1 VSNDVLAGNDAEVM
15 TKRRGW
21 GIYASH
27 IGPGGSYM
35 RRYIFRTPW
44 FTLRLHHILRSDDD
58 RHLHDHPFDFTS
70 FLLTGGYTE
79 TVPCDCGPGC
89 PVQVRHWWPC
99 FSIVRKKAEDLHCLK
114 LDRPVWTL
122 VFAGP
127 KRREWGFATEDGW
140 VHNEEYAGRWPERV
154 TRA

>member
-70 FLLTGGYTE
+70 FLLTGGYHRAH
-79 TVPCDCGPGC
+79 GP
-89 PVQVRHWWPC
+89 VR
-99 FSIVRKKAEDLHCLK
+99 L
-114 LDRPVWTL
+114 
-122 VFAGP
+122 G
-127 KRREWGFATEDGW
+127 
-140 VHNEEYAGRWPERV
+140 V
-154 TRA
+154 TRLRQGTEAVRPTGGTRRLSICASSVAAARNTTGVASASFGRRLKNCTA